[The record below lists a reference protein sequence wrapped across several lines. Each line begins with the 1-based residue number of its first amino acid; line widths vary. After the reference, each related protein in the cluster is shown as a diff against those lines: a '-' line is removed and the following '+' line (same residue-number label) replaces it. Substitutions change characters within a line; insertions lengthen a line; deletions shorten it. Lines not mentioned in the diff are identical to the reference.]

1 MSTSA
6 AEYQGLGRTAFA
18 QIPIELL
25 DACVTRKHVIMVYL
39 WLWYYADQP
48 EGGSVLLD
56 VLIARKSKISLR
68 AVKQAKKWL
77 TENGWLRNNGTQLV
91 SEK

>member
-6 AEYQGLGRTAFA
+6 AGSPGLGRAAFA

-25 DACVTRKHVIMVYL
+25 DACATRKHVIMVYL
-39 WLWYYADQP
+39 WLWHYADQP
-48 EGGSVLLD
+48 EDGFVSLD
-56 VLIARKSKISLR
+56 VLIARKSKISTM
-68 AVKQAKKWL
+68 AVRQAKKWL